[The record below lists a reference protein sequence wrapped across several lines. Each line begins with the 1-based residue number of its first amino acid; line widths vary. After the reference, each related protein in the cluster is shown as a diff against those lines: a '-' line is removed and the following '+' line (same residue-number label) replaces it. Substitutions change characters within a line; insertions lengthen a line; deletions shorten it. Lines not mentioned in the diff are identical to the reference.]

1 MIFKDALERTASTN
15 RKKLGEMMHKIDLKD
30 GPAKL
35 FPDGRVKYEENGR
48 RAGAEL
54 GIVQ

>member
-35 FPDGRVKYEENGR
+35 FPEGRVKYEENGR